1 MSSALSRPA
10 LQPFNG
16 MRRVTVAR
24 TEGGSGDETV
34 TFACRF
40 GIYRH
45 LVTAVSGSSGV
56 HAGLQAVPAPG
67 GEPGR
72 GHRRPTS
79 MRRHRA
85 ITLLALAVTVM
96 VGLSACGDDS
106 STVTSPS
113 EPGDGTGDS
122 GGDTGGGGGGGI
134 EHPTGANE
142 AVLEI
147 REEGGLAGPQQ
158 VAGPAA
164 LVVTGDGRLV
174 QPGPVIEIYPG
185 PLLPNLQQ
193 RTISEDGLQHLLALA
208 DEHGLLADAT
218 YPALDNVMDAPDTVV
233 TINAGGQSYEHRANA
248 LGFEGE
254 GGETDESRARL
265 QDFVTAATELA
276 ASTDP
281 SLGDEEPFVAEVYL
295 IRALPDQ
302 PDRSPD
308 GLEASTVEWPSEA
321 PVRLAD
327 AADCAEVPAA
337 SVADVLAS
345 ANQLTR
351 FVDAGVSYALSVQP
365 RVAGQSCRE

>member
-1 MSSALSRPA
+1 
-10 LQPFNG
+10 
-16 MRRVTVAR
+16 MR
-24 TEGGSGDETV
+24 
-34 TFACRF
+34 
-40 GIYRH
+40 
-45 LVTAVSGSSGV
+45 
-56 HAGLQAVPAPG
+56 
-67 GEPGR
+67 
-72 GHRRPTS
+72 
-79 MRRHRA
+79 RRHRVL
-85 ITLLALAVTVM
+85 TLLALAATVM

-122 GGDTGGGGGGGI
+122 GGDTGGGGGSGI
-134 EHPTGANE
+134 EHPTGAEE

-158 VAGPAA
+158 VVGPAA

-193 RTISEDGLQHLLALA
+193 RTISEDGIQHLLALA

-281 SLGDEEPFVAEVYL
+281 SLGDEEPYVADVYL

-308 GLEASTVEWPSEA
+308 GLEPSVVEWPSEA

-327 AADCAEVPAA
+327 AADCAEVSAA

>member
-1 MSSALSRPA
+1 
-10 LQPFNG
+10 
-16 MRRVTVAR
+16 
-24 TEGGSGDETV
+24 
-34 TFACRF
+34 
-40 GIYRH
+40 
-45 LVTAVSGSSGV
+45 
-56 HAGLQAVPAPG
+56 
-67 GEPGR
+67 
-72 GHRRPTS
+72 

-85 ITLLALAVTVM
+85 LTLLALAVTVM

-142 AVLEI
+142 AVLDI

-276 ASTDP
+276 TSTDP
-281 SLGDEEPFVAEVYL
+281 SLGDEEPYVADVYL

-308 GLEASTVEWPSEA
+308 GLEASIVEWPSEA

>member
-45 LVTAVSGSSGV
+45 LVTAVSGSGGV

-85 ITLLALAVTVM
+85 LTLLALAVTVM

-276 ASTDP
+276 TSTDP
-281 SLGDEEPFVAEVYL
+281 SLGDEEPYVADVYL

-308 GLEASTVEWPSEA
+308 GLEASIVEWPSEA